1 MELLLFDKATFL
13 DSHILEIAY
22 AAFSEDAV
30 YWNSQFSTSN
40 LVFTFTL
47 FIYYLVINPGVFN
60 SNSSVW
66 TEWCST
72 QKIIQLNT
80 MNKNFA

>member
-1 MELLLFDKATFL
+1 MERLRFDKVTFL
-13 DSHILEIAY
+13 DNQVLETAY
-22 AAFSEDAV
+22 ATFSEDAV
-30 YWNSQFSTSN
+30 YWNSQFSTSS
-40 LVFTFTL
+40 LVFIVIL
-47 FIYYLVINPGVFN
+47 FIYHLVINPGVFD